1 MFRVP
6 RFPPPGPSAIAAAL
20 SECVARTLPKRCGR
34 LMMSQARSPLLAEPP
49 LTDQELID
57 HFGALDERRTE
68 WWVALKLT
76 GADATQDNARSV
88 GRKLMLRLH
97 PDKCKVKGPETDR
110 AFSNLK
116 KFTDKIARRPYSLA
130 SAHASGIRPAPAQ
143 PPRTATA
150 AGGAQADA
158 TSAGAAKAGA
168 AKAGAPSSK
177 AARPAE
183 RQSSWSEADAKARA
197 AAKPRKAPK
206 AAAASSPSA
215 SRPAAAAATAAAD
228 AAAKKKSQAAKRK
241 RAEEASARAA
251 A

>member
-1 MFRVP
+1 
-6 RFPPPGPSAIAAAL
+6 
-20 SECVARTLPKRCGR
+20 
-34 LMMSQARSPLLAEPP
+34 MMSQARSPLLAEPP

-57 HFGALDERRTE
+57 HFGAMDERRMPE

-97 PDKCKVKGPETDR
+97 PDKCKVKGPVADG
-110 AFSNLK
+110 AFSKLK
-116 KFTDKIARRPYSLA
+116 VITDKIAKRPYSLA

-150 AGGAQADA
+150 AGAGAA
-158 TSAGAAKAGA
+158 SAGAAKAGA

-183 RQSSWSEADAKARA
+183 RQSSWSETQHGSYSH
-197 AAKPRKAPK
+197 PG
-206 AAAASSPSA
+206 SA
-215 SRPAAAAATAAAD
+215 LSGRD
-228 AAAKKKSQAAKRK
+228 CRN
-241 RAEEASARAA
+241 
-251 A
+251 

>member
-1 MFRVP
+1 
-6 RFPPPGPSAIAAAL
+6 
-20 SECVARTLPKRCGR
+20 
-34 LMMSQARSPLLAEPP
+34 MMSQARSPLLAEPP

-97 PDKCKVKGPETDR
+97 PDKCKVKGPVADG
-110 AFSNLK
+110 AFSKLMVI
-116 KFTDKIARRPYSLA
+116 TDKIAKRPYSLA

-150 AGGAQADA
+150 AGAGAA
-158 TSAGAAKAGA
+158 SAGAAKAGA

-215 SRPAAAAATAAAD
+215 SRPAATAATAAAD

>member
-1 MFRVP
+1 
-6 RFPPPGPSAIAAAL
+6 
-20 SECVARTLPKRCGR
+20 
-34 LMMSQARSPLLAEPP
+34 MMSQARSPLLAEPP

-97 PDKCKVKGPETDR
+97 PDKCKVKGPVADR
-110 AFSNLK
+110 AFCNLK
-116 KFTDKIARRPYSLA
+116 VITDKIAKRPYSLA

-150 AGGAQADA
+150 AGAGAA
-158 TSAGAAKAGA
+158 SAGAT
-168 AKAGAPSSK
+168 KAGAPSSK

-241 RAEEASARAA
+241 RAEEASARACGVS
-251 A
+251 

>member
-1 MFRVP
+1 
-6 RFPPPGPSAIAAAL
+6 
-20 SECVARTLPKRCGR
+20 
-34 LMMSQARSPLLAEPP
+34 MMSQARSPLLAEPP

-97 PDKCKVKGPETDR
+97 PDKCKVKGPVADR
-110 AFSNLK
+110 AFCNLK
-116 KFTDKIARRPYSLA
+116 VITDKIAKRPYSLA

-150 AGGAQADA
+150 AG
-158 TSAGAAKAGA
+158 AGAASAGA

-228 AAAKKKSQAAKRK
+228 AAAQKKSQAAKRK

>member
-1 MFRVP
+1 
-6 RFPPPGPSAIAAAL
+6 
-20 SECVARTLPKRCGR
+20 
-34 LMMSQARSPLLAEPP
+34 MMSQARSPLLAEPP

-97 PDKCKVKGPETDR
+97 PDKCKVKGPVADG
-110 AFSNLK
+110 AFSKLK
-116 KFTDKIARRPYSLA
+116 VITDKIAKRPYSLA

-150 AGGAQADA
+150 AG
-158 TSAGAAKAGA
+158 AGAASAGA

-228 AAAKKKSQAAKRK
+228 AAAQKKSQAAKRK
-241 RAEEASARAA
+241 RAEEASARATA
-251 A
+251 

>member
-1 MFRVP
+1 
-6 RFPPPGPSAIAAAL
+6 
-20 SECVARTLPKRCGR
+20 
-34 LMMSQARSPLLAEPP
+34 MMSQARSPLLAEPP

-97 PDKCKVKGPETDR
+97 PDKCKVKGPVADR
-110 AFSNLK
+110 AFCNLK
-116 KFTDKIARRPYSLA
+116 VITDKIAKRPYSLA

-150 AGGAQADA
+150 AGAGAA
-158 TSAGAAKAGA
+158 SAGAAKAGA

-241 RAEEASARAA
+241 RAEEASARACGVS
-251 A
+251 

>member
-1 MFRVP
+1 M
-6 RFPPPGPSAIAAAL
+6 

-57 HFGALDERRTE
+57 HFGAMDEKRMPE

-97 PDKCKVKGPETDR
+97 PDKCKVKGPVADR
-110 AFSNLK
+110 AFYKLK
-116 KFTDKIARRPYSLA
+116 VITDKIAKRPYSLA

-150 AGGAQADA
+150 AGAGAA
-158 TSAGAAKAGA
+158 SAGAAKAGA

-215 SRPAAAAATAAAD
+215 SRPAATAATAAAD